1 MRKFNY
7 DIRQIFTDFRL
18 RDLHEFSENGKLI
31 NLIANMGVICVEK
44 IQNFLNS
51 SYYSQDYNTVVPS
64 AS

>member
-1 MRKFNY
+1 MISDKFSQTFFL
-7 DIRQIFTDFRL
+7 D
-18 RDLHEFSENGKLI
+18 EFSENGKLI